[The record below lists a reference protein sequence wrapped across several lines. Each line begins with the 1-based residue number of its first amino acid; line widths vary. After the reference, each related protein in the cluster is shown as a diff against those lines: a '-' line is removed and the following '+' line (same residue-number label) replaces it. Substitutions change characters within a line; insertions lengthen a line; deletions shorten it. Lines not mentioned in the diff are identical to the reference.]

1 MKESIRRGNNFPSSR
16 AYSRGDPSPLF
27 PLTKGESKGVSGLP
41 RPVGPRNDTIYI
53 VIPSCNEGNRV
64 TDLVKKIKKIT
75 KTPIIIVDD
84 GSRERVKESS
94 DFRLLRHK
102 INLGKGAAMKT
113 GAEYAFSQGA
123 SAVIFMDGDG
133 QHDPK
138 YLPEFINLYSQG
150 FDCVLASR
158 RPSLT
163 VPLVRLLGNKFASIY
178 INLLFDVYVSD
189 ILSGYRLLTH
199 KAYRLLSWSSQRY
212 GVETEMIA
220 RLGKHKDKIKWIEF
234 PIESIYIDKYKGV
247 TIIDAVKALFDSI
260 WWKLS

>member
-1 MKESIRRGNNFPSSR
+1 MTSSIF
-16 AYSRGDPSPLF
+16 
-27 PLTKGESKGVSGLP
+27 
-41 RPVGPRNDTIYI
+41 I

-64 TDLVKKIKKIT
+64 INLVKKIKKFS
-75 KTPIIIVDD
+75 PIPIVIVDD
-84 GSRERVKESS
+84 GSHFPVKQSLS
-94 DFRLLRHK
+94 FHLLRHK

-113 GAEYAFSQGA
+113 GAQYAFSHGA

-138 YLPEFINLYSQG
+138 YLPEFINLYKQG

-158 RPSLT
+158 RPSLK

-178 INLLFDVYVSD
+178 INLLFGVYVSD
-189 ILSGYRLLTH
+189 ILSGYRLLN
-199 KAYRLLSWSSQRY
+199 KQAYKLLVWDSQRY

-220 RLGKHKDKIKWIEF
+220 RLGKNKTKIRWIEF

>member
-1 MKESIRRGNNFPSSR
+1 M
-16 AYSRGDPSPLF
+16 
-27 PLTKGESKGVSGLP
+27 
-41 RPVGPRNDTIYI
+41 I
-53 VIPSCNEGNRV
+53 V
-64 TDLVKKIKKIT
+64 
-75 KTPIIIVDD
+75 IVDD
-84 GSRERVKESS
+84 GSRVPIKKSS
-94 DFRLLRHK
+94 DYHLLRHK
-102 INLGKGAAMKT
+102 INLGKGSAMKT

-138 YLPEFINLYSQG
+138 YLPEFISLYKQG
-150 FDCVLASR
+150 FDCILASR
-158 RPSLT
+158 RPSLN

-178 INLLFDVYVSD
+178 INLLFGVYVSD
-189 ILSGYRLLTH
+189 ILSGYRLLN
-199 KAYRLLSWSSQRY
+199 KSAYKLLTWDSQRY

-220 RLGKHKDKIKWIEF
+220 RLGKNKTKIKWIEF